1 MITEEILRA
10 VIKDFQP
17 VNSLRRIVEREKT
30 IPMNSNR
37 IVVITGIRRC
47 GKSTLL
53 KHNIKNFN
61 EAIFVNFEDIRL
73 EGFDKN
79 DFLKIEKIATED
91 HIKYLVFDEIQNVV
105 DWEKFI
111 RSAHD
116 KGFQIFITGSNAS
129 MLSRELGTHL
139 TGRHLQLELFP
150 FSFGEYLKLKSLDEN
165 AENFLLYLH
174 NGGFPEYLQSEEE
187 DYLRSLAKDIV
198 IRDIAVRRN
207 IKNDHLLMRLLTFL
221 MSNTGKEFSYNNISK
236 LLEIKSVRTT
246 IDYCDYLKES
256 YLIDFLPRFS
266 FSIKQQ
272 QMNPQKIY
280 AIDTAMAKSISLSLS
295 EDLGRKLENVVF
307 LMLKRFSIELLY
319 FKDEKSECDFI
330 VKKGNQ
336 ICMAV
341 QVCWQLT
348 SENLEREINGLK
360 KAMNTLSLDKGFIIT
375 MNQEDSFDNIKA
387 FPAWKFENILKNIL

>member
-91 HIKYLVFDEIQNVV
+91 HIRYLVFDEIQNVV

-295 EDLGRKLENVVF
+295 EDSGRKLENAVF
-307 LMLKRFSIELLY
+307 LMLKRFSVELLY

>member
-1 MITEEILRA
+1 MITEEILRV
-10 VIKDFQP
+10 VIKDFKP
-17 VNSLRRIVEREKT
+17 VNSLRKIVEREKA

-53 KHNIKNFN
+53 KHNIKNFD
-61 EAIFVNFEDIRL
+61 EAIFINFEDIRL

-91 HIKYLVFDEIQNVV
+91 HIRYLVFDEIQNVV

-116 KGFQIFITGSNAS
+116 KGFQIFISGSNAS

-150 FSFGEYLKLKSLDEN
+150 FSFGEYLKLKSLEEN

-295 EDLGRKLENVVF
+295 EDSGRKLENVVF

-341 QVCWQLT
+341 QVCWQIT

>member
-1 MITEEILRA
+1 MITEEILRV
-10 VIKDFQP
+10 VIKDVHP

-53 KHNIKNFN
+53 KHNIKNFD
-61 EAIFVNFEDIRL
+61 EAIFINFEDIRL

-91 HIKYLVFDEIQNVV
+91 HIRYLVFDEIQNVV

-116 KGFQIFITGSNAS
+116 KGFQIFISGSNAS

-150 FSFGEYLKLKSLDEN
+150 FSFGEYLKLKSLEEN

-295 EDLGRKLENVVF
+295 EDSGRKLENVVF

-341 QVCWQLT
+341 QVCWQIT

>member
-17 VNSLRRIVEREKT
+17 INSSRRIVEREKT
-30 IPMNSNR
+30 IPINSNR

-53 KHNIKNFN
+53 KHHIKNFN
-61 EAIFVNFEDIRL
+61 EAIFINFEDIRL

-79 DFLKIEKIATED
+79 DFLKIEKITAED
-91 HIKYLVFDEIQNVV
+91 QIRYLVFDEIQNVI
-105 DWEKFI
+105 DWEKFV

-150 FSFGEYLKLKSLDEN
+150 FSFGEYLKLKSLEEN
-165 AENFLLYLH
+165 AENFLLYLQ

-207 IKNDHLLMRLLTFL
+207 IKNDHLLMRLLIFL
-221 MSNTGKEFSYNNISK
+221 MSNTAKEFSYNNISK

-246 IDYCDYLKES
+246 IDYCNYLKES
-256 YLIDFLPRFS
+256 FLIDFLPRFS

-295 EDLGRKLENVVF
+295 EDSGRKLENAVF
-307 LMLKRFSIELLY
+307 LMLKRFSVELLY

-336 ICMAV
+336 ICMVV

-348 SENLEREINGLK
+348 NENLEREINGLK
-360 KAMNTLSLDKGFIIT
+360 KAMNTVSLDKGFIIT
-375 MNQEDSFDNIKA
+375 MNQEDSFDNIQA
-387 FPAWKFENILKNIL
+387 IPAWKFENILKNIL

>member
-17 VNSLRRIVEREKT
+17 INSSRRIVEREKT

-53 KHNIKNFN
+53 KHHIKNFN
-61 EAIFVNFEDIRL
+61 EAIFINFEDIRL

-79 DFLKIEKIATED
+79 DFLKIEKIAAED
-91 HIKYLVFDEIQNVV
+91 QIRYLVFDEIQNVF
-105 DWEKFI
+105 DWEKFV

-150 FSFGEYLKLKSLDEN
+150 FSFGEYLKLKSLEEN
-165 AENFLLYLH
+165 AENFLLYLQ

-207 IKNDHLLMRLLTFL
+207 IKNDHLLMRLLSFL

-295 EDLGRKLENVVF
+295 EDSGRKFENAVF
-307 LMLKRFSIELLY
+307 LMLKRFSVELLY

-336 ICMAV
+336 ICMAI

-348 SENLEREINGLK
+348 SDNLEREINGLK
-360 KAMNTLSLDKGFIIT
+360 NAMNTVSLENGFIIT
-375 MNQEDSFDNIKA
+375 MNQEDSFDNIQA
-387 FPAWKFENILKNIL
+387 IPAWKFENILKNIL

>member
-91 HIKYLVFDEIQNVV
+91 HIRYLVFDEIQNVV

-221 MSNTGKEFSYNNISK
+221 MSNIGKEFSYNNISK
-236 LLEIKSVRTT
+236 FLEIKSVRTT

-295 EDLGRKLENVVF
+295 EDSGRKLENVVF